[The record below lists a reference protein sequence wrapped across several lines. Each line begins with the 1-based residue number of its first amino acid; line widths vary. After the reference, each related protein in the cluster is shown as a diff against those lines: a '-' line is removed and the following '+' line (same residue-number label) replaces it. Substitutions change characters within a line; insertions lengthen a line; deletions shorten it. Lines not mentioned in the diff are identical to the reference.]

1 MTYCFKATPT
11 FWKAFHKLPQEQQDK
26 AREKFKIF
34 RKDPYDRALKTHK
47 IASLSARFKCTV
59 HSVTIEGNLRAVFYQ
74 NGNIIY
80 TVDIGTHDIYK

>member
-1 MTYCFKATPT
+1 VTYRFKVSPT
-11 FWKAFHKLPQEQQDK
+11 FWKAFHRLPPAQKDR

-34 RKDPYDRALKTHK
+34 RVNPYDPSLKTHK
-47 IASLSARFKCTV
+47 IASLSARAKKTI

-74 NGNIIY
+74 EGDTIY